1 MKAVVWLGPRQ
12 MEVQEVSGP
21 IPSAGEVVIKVEAVG
36 ICGSEL
42 SGYLGQ
48 NSLRVPPL
56 IMGHEFSG
64 RVEALGEGVTGLNR
78 GDLVTVNPLITCGK
92 CAFCQRGLENLC
104 AQRKLIGAH
113 RSGAFAE
120 FVTVP
125 VANCIRLPSTF
136 SVVSGSLAE
145 PLACGVRSALVGGVG
160 QGSRVLIIGAGTI
173 GLMSIAAVRKAGG
186 SVALISDVHPG
197 RLATATAWGAEVTC
211 DARAADTASVAHQ
224 LTEGLGVDVAIDAVG
239 SDVTRQTA
247 VKAVRAGGSVVLV
260 GLHNAESPFEAN
272 YMVRSEI
279 HVTGSFAYT
288 HANFAQA
295 VEMLLAGEI
304 RPSEQWLE
312 ERSLADCAMA
322 FAQLV
327 DTPSATAKIVLR
339 P

>member
-12 MEVQEVSGP
+12 MEIQEVSGP
-21 IPSAGEVVIKVEAVG
+21 TPSAGEVSIKVEAVG

-64 RVEALGEGVTGLNR
+64 RVAALGEGVTEVR
-78 GDLVTVNPLITCGK
+78 VDDLVTVNPLITCGQ
-92 CAFCQRGLENLC
+92 CVFCQQGLENLC

-120 FVTVP
+120 FVIAP
-125 VANCIRLPSTF
+125 AANCLQLPATF
-136 SVVSGSLAE
+136 NPLSGSLAE

-160 QGSRVLIIGAGTI
+160 PGGRVLIIGAGTI
-173 GLMSIAAVRKAGG
+173 GLMSMAAVRKVGG
-186 SVALISDVHPG
+186 NVTLVSDVHPG
-197 RLATATAWGAEVTC
+197 RLATATAWGAEATC
-211 DARAADTASVAHQ
+211 DARATDIATLAHE
-224 LTEGLGVDVAIDAVG
+224 LTSGLGVDVAIDAVG
-239 SDVTRQTA
+239 SHVTRQTA
-247 VKAVRAGGSVVLV
+247 VKAVRAGGQVVLV
-260 GLHNAESPFEAN
+260 GLHEAESPFEAN
-272 YMVRSEI
+272 FIVRSEI
-279 HVTGSFAYT
+279 QISGSFAYT
-288 HANFAQA
+288 PANFAQA
-295 VEMLLAGEI
+295 VEMLLAGEV

-312 ERSLADCAMA
+312 ERSLTDCAAA

-327 DTPSATAKIVLR
+327 DAPSAAAKIVLR

>member
-12 MEVQEVSGP
+12 MEVQEMAEP
-21 IPSAGEVVIKVEAVG
+21 TPSAGEVVIKVEAVG

-64 RVEALGEGVTGLNR
+64 RVEALGEGVTGLNL

-92 CAFCQRGLENLC
+92 CVFCQQGLENLC
-104 AQRKLIGAH
+104 VQRKLIGAH

-125 VANCIRLPSTF
+125 AINCIRLPSTF
-136 SVVSGSLAE
+136 STISGSLAE
-145 PLACGVRSALVGGVG
+145 PLACGVRSASVGGVG
-160 QGSRVLIIGAGTI
+160 KGSRVLIIGAGTI
-173 GLMSIAAVRKAGG
+173 GLMCIAAVRKAGG
-186 SVALISDVHPG
+186 SVTLISDVHPG
-197 RLATATAWGAEVTC
+197 RLATAAAWGTEATC
-211 DARAADTASVAHQ
+211 DARTTDTASEAHQ
-224 LTEGLGVDVAIDAVG
+224 RTEGLGVDVAIDAVG
-239 SDVTRQTA
+239 SDVTRQAA
-247 VKAVRAGGSVVLV
+247 VKAVRSGGSVVLV
-260 GLHNAESPFEAN
+260 GLHAAESPFEAN
-272 YMVRSEI
+272 YLVRSEI

-288 HANFAQA
+288 PANFAQA
-295 VEMLLAGEI
+295 VEMLLMGEVQ
-304 RPSEQWLE
+304 PSAQWLE
-312 ERSLADCAMA
+312 ERSLMDCAAA

-327 DTPSATAKIVLR
+327 DAPSAAAKIVLR

>member
-1 MKAVVWLGPRQ
+1 MKAVIWLGPRQ

-21 IPSAGEVVIKVEAVG
+21 VPVAGEVTIKVEAVG

-64 RVEALGEGVTGLNR
+64 RVEALGEDMTGLNV

-92 CAFCQRGLENLC
+92 CAFCQQGLENLC
-104 AQRKLIGAH
+104 TQRKLIGAH

-125 VANCIRLPSTF
+125 AVNCIPLPSTF
-136 SVVSGSLAE
+136 NVVSGSLAE

-173 GLMSIAAVRKAGG
+173 GLMCLAAVRKAGG
-186 SVALISDVHPG
+186 NVTLISDVHPG
-197 RLATATAWGAEVTC
+197 RLATAAAWGAEATC
-211 DARAADTASVAHQ
+211 DARTADTVTLAHE
-224 LTEGLGVDVAIDAVG
+224 LTEGLGVDVAMDAVG
-239 SDVTRQTA
+239 SDVTRRTA

-260 GLHNAESPFEAN
+260 GLHAAESPFEAN

-295 VEMLLAGEI
+295 VEMLLAGDI
-304 RPSEQWLE
+304 QPSAQWLE
-312 ERSLADCAMA
+312 ERSLVDCAAA

-327 DTPSATAKIVLR
+327 DAPSAAAKIVLR

>member
-12 MEVQEVSGP
+12 MEIQEVSVP
-21 IPSAGEVVIKVEAVG
+21 TPLADEVTIKVEAVG

-64 RVEALGEGVTGLNR
+64 RIAALGEGVTEVNGD
-78 GDLVTVNPLITCGK
+78 DLVTVNPLVTCGK
-92 CAFCQRGLENLC
+92 CAFCQQGLENLC
-104 AQRKLIGAH
+104 VQRKLIGAH

-125 VANCIRLPSTF
+125 AVNCIRLPSTF
-136 SVVSGSLAE
+136 SLVSGSLAE
-145 PLACGVRSALVGGVG
+145 PLACGVRAALVGGVG
-160 QGSRVLIIGAGTI
+160 PGVRVLIIGAGTI

-186 SVALISDVHPG
+186 NVTLVSDVHPG
-197 RLATATAWGAEVTC
+197 RLATATAWGAEATC
-211 DARAADTASVAHQ
+211 DARATDTVALAHQ
-224 LTEGLGVDVAIDAVG
+224 LTEDLGVDVAIDAVG
-239 SDVTRQTA
+239 SDATRQA
-247 VKAVRAGGSVVLV
+247 AIKAVRAGGSVVLV
-260 GLHNAESPFEAN
+260 GLHDAASPFEAN

-279 HVTGSFAYT
+279 RMTGSFAYT
-288 HANFAQA
+288 PANFAQA
-295 VEMLLAGEI
+295 VEMLLAGDV

-312 ERSLADCAMA
+312 ERSLADCAAA

-327 DTPSATAKIVLR
+327 DAPSAMAKIVLR